1 MNTRIVIG
9 ATNEKEEKVLLA
21 LELKPKEN
29 KVEIW
34 SIPDKD
40 VTDQLET
47 DLINKWKKNE
57 VVSLPESATK
67 MDRPL
72 SISESILP
80 DELKVIKGSDIL
92 RRCKTEWPVI
102 VLSYKLH
109 DLYDNELGDIKNKVD
124 SMSAF
129 SGDVFDELKG
139 FWHKVQDQI
148 RDRSLLRNHS
158 ESLRSSTNEL
168 FDSLKKMR
176 SALDKEF
183 RTASADLKKS
193 FIEKLENI
201 ESQVEGGRLSKL
213 FNELKDIQN
222 EFKDSKF
229 TKDDRTQIWNKLDG
243 AFKLVKDKKYGPNN
257 SGGGGATD
265 RLQKRYDGLLNAMDK
280 MERSI
285 NRDKKDLDFQNKRI
299 NNGGQ
304 LEAQLREAKLAMI
317 NERIRSKDEKLA
329 DMNKTKAELDGKMA
343 KLKEK
348 EAKKEV
354 EKEIKSKIAEDIK
367 SAQEAR
373 EQDKDKLTALG
384 SALTAAKVVAPTTS
398 AAPAEAKTVT
408 STPVETATPKPV
420 ETATPKSGVAE
431 VSTTPAVMVA
441 NVEADDSF
449 ANAINT
455 AIAVNKIDSN
465 TSEEE

>member
-1 MNTRIVIG
+1 MNTKIVIG
-9 ATNEKEEKVLLA
+9 ATNEKEEKLLCT

-40 VTDQLET
+40 VTDQLEG

-57 VVSLPESATK
+57 EVVLPESAIK
-67 MDRPL
+67 IDRPL

-80 DELKVIKGSDIL
+80 DNLKVYKGSDIL
-92 RRCKTEWPVI
+92 RRCKTEWPVV

-109 DLYDNELGDIKNKVD
+109 DLYENELGDIKTKVD

-139 FWHKVQDQI
+139 FWNKVQDQI

-158 ESLRSSTNEL
+158 ENLRSSTNEV
-168 FDSLKKMR
+168 FDALKKMR

-183 RTASADLKKS
+183 RSASAELKKT
-193 FIEKLENI
+193 FMEKLDEIEN
-201 ESQVEGGRLSKL
+201 QVEGGRLNKL

-243 AFKLVKDKKYGPNN
+243 AFKKVKDKKYGPNASN
-257 SGGGGATD
+257 GGGASD
-265 RLQKRYDGLLNAMDK
+265 RLQKRYDGLINAMEK

-285 NRDKKDLDFQNKRI
+285 NRDKKDLEFQNKRI
-299 NNGGQ
+299 SNGGQ

-317 NERIRSKDEKLA
+317 KERIRSKDEKLT
-329 DMNKTKAELDGKMA
+329 DMKKTKAELDV
-343 KLKEK
+343 KLANLKRK
-348 EAKKEV
+348 EAKKEA

-367 SAQEAR
+367 SAQAAR
-373 EQDKDKLTALG
+373 KQDADKLTALG
-384 SALTAAKVVAPTTS
+384 SALTAAKVKPATPTPVVQN
-398 AAPAEAKTVT
+398 AAPDAETKVVEQAIKVEVKEAATVNIEKT
-408 STPVETATPKPV
+408 SND
-420 ETATPKSGVAE
+420 S
-431 VSTTPAVMVA
+431 
-441 NVEADDSF
+441 SF
-449 ANAINT
+449 AHAIET
-455 AIAVNKIDSN
+455 AIAVDKIDNISV
-465 TSEEE
+465 EEE